1 MRAAMALN
9 IFKTY
14 LLARGKTAV
23 ISPQQSRG
31 MPLNV
36 TLCGPTS

>member
-1 MRAAMALN
+1 MLAVMALN
-9 IFKTY
+9 IFKTH

-23 ISPQQSRG
+23 ISPQQSRA

-36 TLCGPTS
+36 TLLRPY